1 MLNKKYFTD
10 KNLIELDVV
19 DSTNNYTAN
28 LLLKTKLVDKSVI
41 MAHFQT
47 SGKGQRGEIWESEP
61 GKNLLFSMVLKA
73 PYLDMENYF
82 LLSKIVAISI
92 NEVIEKLSGKIGFIK
107 WPNDIYMEGK
117 KIAGILIENQW
128 KGKNIDKAIIGVG
141 LNVNQVN
148 FDHLLQAT
156 SLSLLTSKSFDL
168 YEVLFMIYQKI
179 EFYCSKLVKKQFK
192 KIDQYYFKHLLYS
205 NEWKYYIQDN
215 GEQIEGMI
223 IDVKSNGLL
232 ELQLM
237 NGETKEFNFKE
248 IEFKI

>member
-1 MLNKKYFTD
+1 MNKKHFTD

-41 MAHFQT
+41 MAHFQ
-47 SGKGQRGEIWESEP
+47 SAGRGQRGEMWDSEP

-73 PYLDMENYF
+73 SCLDMENYF

-92 NEVIEKLSGKIGFIK
+92 NETIEELSGKTGFIK
-107 WPNDIYMEGK
+107 WPNDIYMDGK

-128 KGKNIDKAIIGVG
+128 KGKNIDNAIIGIG

-148 FDHLLQAT
+148 FDQLPQAT
-156 SLSLLTSKSFDL
+156 SLSLLTSKTFDL
-168 YEVLFMIYQKI
+168 YEVLYIIYQKI
-179 EFYCSKLVKKQFK
+179 DAYYGKLVKKQFK
-192 KIDQYYFKHLLYS
+192 QVDQYYFDHLLYS